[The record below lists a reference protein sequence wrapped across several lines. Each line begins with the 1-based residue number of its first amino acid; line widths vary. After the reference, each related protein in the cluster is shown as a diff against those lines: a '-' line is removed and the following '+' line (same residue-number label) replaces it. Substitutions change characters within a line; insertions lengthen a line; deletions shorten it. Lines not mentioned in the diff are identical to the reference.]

1 MSFFCR
7 KGDLLRLNTS
17 LVSGW
22 QGIGIAAEDVYADD
36 DPDTVV
42 AFYKQDQPDAAPSMA
57 LIGDVELVRPTN
69 RQIDRLFWQCEQNP
83 QEYREL
89 IRKFLARFGSHAI
102 EPVPVAERLPEPED
116 CDAGGRCW
124 WWDDDDDMWRL
135 HEHRPRLL
143 CWTHWLPYHALPVPP
158 QEAE

>member
-17 LVSGW
+17 LLSGW

-89 IRKFLARFGSHAI
+89 IRKFLARWGRPAI
-102 EPVPVAERLPEPED
+102 EPVPIAERLPGPED
-116 CDAGGRCW
+116 CDAHGWCW
-124 WWDDDDDMWRL
+124 LYSRTEACWDL
-135 HEHRPRLL
+135 RPASEFRAY
-143 CWTHWLPYHALPVPP
+143 HDWLPHHALPVPQ